1 MQKTVFHNQSVLDCT
16 LQQTGSLKKL
26 FEFAVNNNTSI
37 TDELKA
43 GNVFN
48 FPEID
53 DTDIFN
59 YFNNKKIIP
68 ATALIDDS
76 VNDTETLGI
85 GAMII
90 ETSFIVR

>member
-1 MQKTVFHNQSVLDCT
+1 MQKTVLHNQTVLDCT

-26 FEFAVNNNTSI
+26 FEFALENKTSI
-37 TDELKA
+37 TEELKA
-43 GNVFN
+43 GSVFS

-53 DTDIFN
+53 DPDIYN
-59 YFNNKKIIP
+59 YLDNKKIIP
-68 ATALIDDS
+68 ATAINDES
-76 VNDTETLGI
+76 INDTETLGI